1 MDLPLRPKG
10 ASGGARMRANKL
22 SGDNRPR
29 QAGHALAF
37 AIAFLLMLLAAPHA
51 DAQDKIA
58 LVVGAA
64 RYEHVKPLNSPA
76 NDANA
81 VADALRSIGFK
92 IVRGAAVIDPS
103 RDDLNAALKE
113 FRDAQ
118 TPGSMAL
125 FYFSGHGVEVGGEN
139 FLVPVNANYKSPDDK
154 AELWSLNDVVDKI
167 RNSQAKYSILIID
180 ACRNDPF
187 SDDKGVTRKGGLAN
201 VNGLPNMYLAF
212 ATEPG
217 KTASDGPP
225 NGHSIYTRVLLNHI
239 VTPNLQVHQIFNFV
253 GKGVWE
259 ATSNIQLPYQ
269 VTTFGVADQYL
280 FPRDRQS
287 LPAEPVAV
295 ASLGPIPM
303 GNSKQLTAVAA
314 ERDLPRAL
322 ELAKL
327 YITTFEPFNGEA
339 LHEYSEGLLD
349 RHVIGYGR
357 TTGVKAGD
365 RTTPQAEAALIDAEL
380 VGLNKVL
387 NETAPGDYSAHQRA
401 ALLSFIHS
409 IGEEAWKTSSARAY
423 LQSVTATTYD
433 PHVLSGHLA
442 DWTKVIFDGEQTVSP
457 RLSSRRSMEA
467 FLFHTGQPSTSEEL
481 QTMQFIK
488 EFEGLNL
495 KVANDATGFVI
506 VGYGH
511 LLSMDRTY
519 KAPFSEIT
527 EFQANEYLANDIA
540 PARAAVLRLV
550 KVPLTSQQVSAL
562 TSFVFNV
569 GSGTFQRSTLLKQ
582 LNEADYLGAS
592 EQLRR
597 WSRAGGQ
604 VLPALQ
610 RRRQMEL
617 NLFVSAIPA
626 EIISAGQGGDD
637 QIVADWV
644 KENAVHRPDR

>member
-1 MDLPLRPKG
+1 
-10 ASGGARMRANKL
+10 MRAYNL
-22 SGDNRPR
+22 SGSDRPW
-29 QAGHALAF
+29 QAFRALTVLF
-37 AIAFLLMLLAAPHA
+37 ALLVMLLTAPQAA
-51 DAQDKIA
+51 AQDKIA

-64 RYEHVKPLNSPA
+64 RYEHAQSLNSPA

-81 VADALRSIGFK
+81 VAAALQSIGFK
-92 IVRGAAVIDPS
+92 IVRGGAVIDPS
-103 RDDLNAALKE
+103 RDVLNAALKE

-118 TPGSMAL
+118 TAGSMAL

-167 RNSQAKYSILIID
+167 RNSRAKYSILIID

-187 SDDKGVTRKGGLAN
+187 SDDKGMTRKGGLAN

-225 NGHSIYTRVLLNHI
+225 DGHSIYTRVLLNHI
-239 VTPNLQVHQIFNFV
+239 ATPNLQVHQIFNFV

-295 ASLGPIPM
+295 ASIGPIAM
-303 GNSKQLTAVAA
+303 GNAKQLTPLAA
-314 ERDLPRAL
+314 ERDLPRAF

-339 LHEYSEGLLD
+339 VREYSEGLVD
-349 RHVIGYGR
+349 RYVIGYGR
-357 TTGVKAGD
+357 TGGVKAGD
-365 RTTPQAEAALIDAEL
+365 RTTPEAEAALIDAQL
-380 VGLNKVL
+380 VDLNKLL

-401 ALLSFIHS
+401 ALLSFIQS
-409 IGEEAWKTSSARAY
+409 IGEEAWTTSSARVY

-433 PHVLSGHLA
+433 PHVLAGHLA
-442 DWTKVIFDGEQTVSP
+442 NWTKVIFDGEQTVSP
-457 RLSSRRSMEA
+457 RLSSRRSTEA
-467 FLFHTGQPSTSEEL
+467 FLFHTGQPSTSEEI

-511 LLSMDRTY
+511 LLSLDRNY
-519 KAPFSEIT
+519 KAPFTEIT
-527 EFQANEYLANDIA
+527 EFQAHEYLVKDIA
-540 PARAAVLRLV
+540 PAKATVLRLV

-582 LNEADYLGAS
+582 LNEGDYLAAS

-610 RRRQMEL
+610 RRREMEL

-626 EIISAGQGGDD
+626 EIISAAQGGDD
-637 QIVADWV
+637 QVVASWV
-644 KENAVHRPDR
+644 KENAVHLPGQ

>member
-1 MDLPLRPKG
+1 
-10 ASGGARMRANKL
+10 MRAH
-22 SGDNRPR
+22 SFYCIDT
-29 QAGHALAF
+29 
-37 AIAFLLMLLAAPHA
+37 APHQRWRSA
-51 DAQDKIA
+51 WLVLLLCLATLLGAPLATAQDKIA

-64 RYEHVKPLNSPA
+64 RYEHAKPLNSPA

-92 IVRGAAVIDPS
+92 IVRGAAVIDPD
-103 RDDLNAALKE
+103 RDELNAALKE

-118 TPGSMAL
+118 TAGSLAL

-139 FLVPVNANYKSPDDK
+139 FLVPVNANFASPDDK

-167 RNSQAKYSILIID
+167 KNSRAKYSILIID

-187 SDDKGVTRKGGLAN
+187 SDDKGMARKGGLAN

-225 NGHSIYTRVLLNHI
+225 NGHSVYTRVLLNHI
-239 VTPNLQVHQIFNFV
+239 ATPNLQVHQIFNFV

-280 FPRDRQS
+280 YPRDRA
-287 LPAEPVAV
+287 LLTAEPVAV
-295 ASLGPIPM
+295 ASIGLIPV
-303 GNSKQLTAVAA
+303 GDAKQLTPAMA
-314 ERDLPRAL
+314 ERDLPRAF

-327 YITTFEPFNGEA
+327 YITTFEPFNAEA
-339 LHEYSEGLLD
+339 VREYSEGLVD
-349 RHVIGYGR
+349 RHIIGYGR
-357 TTGVKAGD
+357 TAGVTAGD
-365 RTTPQAEAALIDAEL
+365 RTTPQEEAAVIDAQL
-380 VGLNKVL
+380 VGLNKLL
-387 NETAPGDYSAHQRA
+387 NETAPADYSAHQRA
-401 ALLSFIHS
+401 ALLSFIYS
-409 IGEEAWKTSSARAY
+409 IGEDAWKTSSARAY
-423 LQSVTATTYD
+423 LASVNAQTYD
-433 PHVLSGHLA
+433 PHVLAGHLA
-442 DWTKVIFDGEQTVSP
+442 AWTKVIFDGEETVSP
-457 RLSSRRSMEA
+457 RLSSRRSTEA
-467 FLFHTGQPSTSEEL
+467 FLFHTGQPSTSEEI

-495 KVANDATGFVI
+495 KVANDAAGNWI

-511 LLSMDRTY
+511 LLSLDKSY
-519 KAPFSEIT
+519 EPPFSEIT

-540 PARAAVLRLV
+540 PSRDTVIQSV
-550 KVPLTSQQVSAL
+550 TVPLTSQQVSAL

-569 GSGTFQRSTLLKQ
+569 GSRNFWQSTLLKR
-582 LNEADYLGAS
+582 LNEGDYLAAA

-604 VLPALQ
+604 QIPGLQ

-637 QIVADWV
+637 DIVAAWV
-644 KENAVHRPDR
+644 KENAVHRPGQ

>member
-1 MDLPLRPKG
+1 
-10 ASGGARMRANKL
+10 MRAYNL
-22 SGDNRPR
+22 SGSDRLW
-29 QAGHALAF
+29 QAFRALPVLF
-37 AIAFLLMLLAAPHA
+37 ALLVMLLTAPQAA
-51 DAQDKIA
+51 AQDKIA

-64 RYEHVKPLNSPA
+64 RYEHAQSLNSPA

-81 VADALRSIGFK
+81 VAAALQSIGFK
-92 IVRGAAVIDPS
+92 IVRGGAVIDPS
-103 RDDLNAALKE
+103 RDVLNAALKE

-118 TPGSMAL
+118 TAGSMAL

-167 RNSQAKYSILIID
+167 RNSRAKYSILIID

-187 SDDKGVTRKGGLAN
+187 SDDKGMTRKGGLAN

-225 NGHSIYTRVLLNHI
+225 DGHSVYTRVLLNHI
-239 VTPNLQVHQIFNFV
+239 ATPNLQVHQIFNFV

-280 FPRDRQS
+280 YPRDRPS
-287 LPAEPVAV
+287 AAAEPVAV
-295 ASLGPIPM
+295 ASIGVVPAGIA
-303 GNSKQLTAVAA
+303 KQLTPTMA
-314 ERDLPRAL
+314 ERDLPRAF

-327 YITTFEPFNGEA
+327 YITTFEPFNAEA
-339 LHEYSEGLLD
+339 VREYSEGLLD

-357 TTGVKAGD
+357 TAGVKEGD
-365 RTTPQAEAALIDAEL
+365 RTTPQEEAALVDAQL
-380 VGLNKVL
+380 VALNKLL

-401 ALLSFIHS
+401 ALLSFMHS

-423 LQSVTATTYD
+423 LSSVTASTYD
-433 PHVLSGHLA
+433 PHALAEHLGT
-442 DWTKVIFDGEQTVSP
+442 WTKVIFNGEETVSP
-457 RLSSRRSMEA
+457 RLSSRRSTEV
-467 FLFHTGQPSTSEEL
+467 FLFHTGQASTSEEI

-495 KVANDATGFVI
+495 KVTRDAGGNTI
-506 VGYGH
+506 VGYGR
-511 LLSMDRTY
+511 LLSRDKTF
-519 KAPFSEIT
+519 KPPFSEIT
-527 EFQANEYLANDIA
+527 EFQADEYLASDIA
-540 PARAAVLRLV
+540 TARAVVLDAVS
-550 KVPLTSQQVSAL
+550 VPLTSQQVSAL

-569 GSGTFQRSTLLKQ
+569 GGRNFRQSTMLTR
-582 LNEADYLGAS
+582 LNAGDYLGAG
-592 EQLRR
+592 EQFRR
-597 WSRAGGQ
+597 WSMTGGQ
-604 VLPALQ
+604 VLSGLQ
-610 RRRQMEL
+610 SRRQMEL

-626 EIISAGQGGDD
+626 EVISAGQGGDD
-637 QIVADWV
+637 KVVADWV
-644 KENAVHRPDR
+644 KENAVHLPGR